1 MLKAATSQRHTRLRD
16 YGAFQTEKRDEQV
29 PSQSAQ
35 TMVMPLREAL
45 SITSSLAAIPAVLP
59 PPSVPLPMPGFPFV
73 KEVSA
78 RMRAI
83 TGRHAV
89 PPVQVARQEGAGRPQ
104 GIAPTGDEHG
114 IQQGDAG
121 TAVAAPRSSHASRKK
136 LFSLLG
142 RIAFTVVLFFFL
154 ARSLSW
160 GTLLNALGKVQHTQL
175 LVGLSVGGFGI
186 VISSYQ
192 WRSLLNAERIRS
204 DLASLIDL
212 YLVGIAFSHF
222 LPTGM
227 GGDAV
232 KALYVGRDAGN
243 STGSTSAVI
252 MSRVTGFFGMLLL
265 AFPVLLIWHNHFQPA
280 VIIGFALLS
289 LLVGVMIGTAMLC
302 AIFLPKLARNTMLRR
317 IPMMMKVLDKV
328 TQVGEALYITIR
340 RPRFLS
346 VATLFG
352 LQFWVIGCLNYYCYA
367 TALGIHVPFYFYCIA
382 IPFVS
387 LVTFLP
393 ISING
398 FGVRESTFVFIFS
411 TIHVSAT
418 NALLLALLMDA
429 QVLFFGIV
437 GGCLYLKMG
446 KKR

>member
-1 MLKAATSQRHTRLRD
+1 MLKATTSQHHTRLRD
-16 YGAFQTEKRDEQV
+16 YGAFQLEQGDVSTQSTPHGQSVLV
-29 PSQSAQ
+29 PAA
-35 TMVMPLREAL
+35 EAL
-45 SITSSLAAIPAVLP
+45 FVSASLPAVLP
-59 PPSVPLPMPGFPFV
+59 PPRVALPMPGLSFV
-73 KEVSA
+73 YGMSA
-78 RMRAI
+78 RMRTIAGKQTTQVTQRGQ
-83 TGRHAV
+83 TGPTV
-89 PPVQVARQEGAGRPQ
+89 GGKPFIVAHLSE
-104 GIAPTGDEHG
+104 
-114 IQQGDAG
+114 
-121 TAVAAPRSSHASRKK
+121 ASNTSGVSALKRKK
-136 LFSLLG
+136 WLSLSL
-142 RIAFTVVLFFFL
+142 RVAFTLVLFYFL

-160 GTLLNALGKVQHTQL
+160 GMLLYALGTVQHTQL
-175 LVGLSVGGFGI
+175 LVGLSVGGLGI

-192 WRSLLNAERIRS
+192 WRSLLQAEHIRS
-204 DLASLIDL
+204 DLAALVDL

-232 KALYVGRDAGN
+232 KALYVGRDSGN
-243 STGSTSAVI
+243 SAGSTSAVI

-265 AFPVLLIWHNHFQPA
+265 AVPVLLIWHDRFQPT
-280 VIIGFALLS
+280 VIIGFGLLS
-289 LLVGVMIGTAMLC
+289 LLVGFMIGTAIIC
-302 AIFLPKLARNTMLRR
+302 AILLPAFARNTFLRR
-317 IPMMMKVLDKV
+317 IPLMPSLLDKV
-328 TQVGEALYITIR
+328 TQVGKALYVTIR

-398 FGVRESTFVFIFS
+398 FGVRESAFVFIFA
-411 TIHVSAT
+411 TLHVS
-418 NALLLALLMDA
+418 NISALLLALLMDA

>member
-1 MLKAATSQRHTRLRD
+1 MQKAATSQRHTRLRD
-16 YGAFQTEKRDEQV
+16 YGAFQTKKRDE
-29 PSQSAQ
+29 PTSSQSVQ
-35 TMVMPLREAL
+35 TIVIPLREAL
-45 SITSSLAAIPAVLP
+45 SSTAWLAAFPAALP
-59 PPSVPLPMPGFPFV
+59 PPSVPLPMPGLSLA
-73 KEVSA
+73 KEISLH
-78 RMRAI
+78 MRAI
-83 TGRHAV
+83 TGHHAV
-89 PPVQVARQEGAGRPQ
+89 PPVQIMHHAG
-104 GIAPTGDEHG
+104 
-114 IQQGDAG
+114 
-121 TAVAAPRSSHASRKK
+121 RKK

-142 RIAFTVVLFFFL
+142 RIAFTAILFFFL

-160 GTLLNALGKVQHTQL
+160 GTLLHVLGNVQHTQL

-192 WRSLLNAERIRS
+192 WRSLLKAERIRY

-232 KALYVGRDAGN
+232 KALYVGRDSGN

-265 AFPVLLIWHNHFQPA
+265 ALPVLLIWHDRFQPTI
-280 VIIGFALLS
+280 IIGLALLS
-289 LLVGVMIGTAMLC
+289 LLVGGMIGMAMLC
-302 AIFLPKLARNTMLRR
+302 AILLPRFAHKALYSNYQRATAPAPLRRSEIKMLLRR
-317 IPMMMKVLDKV
+317 IPMIMKVLDKV

-367 TALGIHVPFYFYCIA
+367 VALGIHVPFYCYCIA

-398 FGVRESTFVFIFS
+398 FGVRESAFVFIFS
-411 TIHVSAT
+411 TLHVSAT

-429 QVLFFGIV
+429 QVLFFGVV

-446 KKR
+446 RKR